1 MIKITLKQLNLSAIL
16 LLGFTTLAFSE
27 PRIVGGYDAQRGDW
41 PWIVGLIY
49 SGDSNFDGLTCGATL
64 INSTWVITAA
74 HCMIGETTQTLQVV
88 GNLYD
93 LKKDTGITRNIKRI
107 IVHPAYNQ
115 RTEQNDLALLEL
127 TQPITDIPPIP
138 NLNQQT
144 DIEGSYA
151 TAIGWGRLGENNR
164 KYPSILQEVQ
174 VPIAS
179 DSDCKRRLDTTS
191 SMLCAGEIAGGKDTC
206 QGDSGGPLMLLQQ
219 GQWTLV
225 GVTSWGTG
233 CARPRNYG
241 VYTRVSEFID
251 YIDETINT
259 DYFALADVNN
269 DNKIDQF
276 DKTSKVKALTAE
288 FTLWRTQCWL
298 KYRSCADV
306 NNDNRINQLDYSHK
320 QKNRQID
327 YTKWLNIYWKPE
339 LI

>member
-1 MIKITLKQLNLSAIL
+1 MIKRTLKQLNLSAIL

-269 DNKIDQF
+269 DNKINQF
-276 DKTSKVKALTAE
+276 DKTAKVKALTAE